1 MEPLYFWI
9 RLLVGVLTLSV
20 RSSFAFPPEDYPQH
34 ARLQSALDTKPAA
47 HEERKAPADERRPV
61 NTVRLTCHPDS
72 LEVIIKA
79 DMFGVGAPVHGDELR
94 LGVEHNDFCR
104 AAASSGDE
112 YRIIAGLV
120 DCGTKH
126 WVTVEFVASRPKCV
140 IGSPS

>member
-1 MEPLYFWI
+1 M
-9 RLLVGVLTLSV
+9 
-20 RSSFAFPPEDYPQH
+20 
-34 ARLQSALDTKPAA
+34 

-61 NTVRLTCHPDS
+61 STVRLTCHPDS
-72 LEVIIKA
+72 LEIIIEA

-126 WVTVEFVASRPKCV
+126 WVTVEFVATWPKCI
-140 IGSPS
+140 IGSAFLNTFLLSTDD